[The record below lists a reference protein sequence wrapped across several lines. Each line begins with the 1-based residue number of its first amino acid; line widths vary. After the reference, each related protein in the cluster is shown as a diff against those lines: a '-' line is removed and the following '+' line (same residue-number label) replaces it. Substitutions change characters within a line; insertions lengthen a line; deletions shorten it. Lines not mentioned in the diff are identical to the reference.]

1 MCEFRILLRK
11 IILAAALLL
20 AAVSAGL
27 AQTNPDTTIQPKRV
41 PGDSTRIIHLLHADI
56 LFGVQPKGTDSSQL
70 QKLIGHVQLQQGNT
84 LFTCDSALQNITL
97 NTMDAYGDIRIA
109 QGDSIRVKAD
119 FLHYDG
125 NTKMA
130 SLKRHVSLT
139 DGLMV
144 LSTDTLDYD
153 LNLHVGHYDEGGRLV
168 NKTTVLT
175 SLNGYYYADTK
186 DVYFGQHVLLKD
198 PDYTLKT
205 DSLQYNS
212 QTRIARFVSP
222 TTVKTGKSIILT
234 SCGYYDTEH
243 EFAHLCNRSSIL
255 DSAQTISADTLN
267 FDKNSGIGIA
277 VGNVV
282 WTDTI
287 QKISVLANYA
297 QSNQKTGSIMATRKP
312 LMILQR
318 KSDTLFIA
326 ADTLF
331 SGRLT
336 KGQSSV
342 RTDSLHTTRASSKEP
357 VTQQPKD
364 SLRYIMAY
372 HQVRMY
378 SDSLQGVS
386 DSLYYSDLDS
396 SFHFYQNPVMW
407 TGDNQLS
414 SDSMVLNTKNQEA
427 SQLIM
432 MQHALIVS
440 KTGPDLFNQ
449 IQGRVITGHFE
460 GNELDWMLVN
470 GNAESMYYAKDDQE
484 RFVGANKTTSASIR
498 LVFQNGKLHRVIFL
512 KDVSG
517 SFIPPTR
524 VSVEE
529 AHLSGFMW
537 DVSKRPHSRYELM
550 Q

>member
-186 DVYFGQHVLLKD
+186 DVYFGQHVVLKD

-331 SGRLT
+331 SGRLSN
-336 KGQSSV
+336 GQSSV